1 MNATELIQRLTHQG
15 YSMYPKAG
23 NILRVEPVPP
33 PEILAMLREHKPE
46 ILAALRR
53 RQTPATANAAARLA
67 GTPTGGAEATPAA
80 TAQAVER
87 LVLYIG
93 RRDRLRAWSRWPLDE
108 KYWQPELN

>member
-46 ILAALRR
+46 ILAELRR
-53 RQTPATANAAARLA
+53 RQSPAMATVAAR
-67 GTPTGGAEATPAA
+67 AEVE
-80 TAQAVER
+80 QAVKPPE
-87 LVLYIG
+87 LTLYVG
-93 RRDRLRAWSRWPLDE
+93 RRGGMKAYSRWPLDA
-108 KYWQPELN
+108 KYWAPELN